1 MPCDTTQVGQYAHT
15 LAVMLEDKLRGLSGI
30 VGYHDGVDPN
40 TCKLERNIAIKGIA
54 GKFLR
59 AVFKRAK
66 RSMDGYLI
74 AMAQSGDAG
83 NMIAVFM
90 ANQNR
95 GEVAGTQLQSSQA
108 LLGLFQ
114 IKPAVHQKY
123 GVANGHEGSIT
134 PTAAS

>member
-1 MPCDTTQVGQYAHT
+1 
-15 LAVMLEDKLRGLSGI
+15 
-30 VGYHDGVDPN
+30 
-40 TCKLERNIAIKGIA
+40 
-54 GKFLR
+54 
-59 AVFKRAK
+59 
-66 RSMDGYLI
+66 
-74 AMAQSGDAG
+74 
-83 NMIAVFM
+83 MIAVFM

-123 GVANGHEGSIT
+123 GVANGHESPIT